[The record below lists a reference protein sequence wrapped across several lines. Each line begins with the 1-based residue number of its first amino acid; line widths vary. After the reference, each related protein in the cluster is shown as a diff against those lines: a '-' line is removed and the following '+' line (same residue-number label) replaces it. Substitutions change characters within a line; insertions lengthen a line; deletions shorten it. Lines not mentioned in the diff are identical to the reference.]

1 MKDKRIIRM
10 PKRHAVAP
18 AGYFLAQIGDKI
30 YCLDIEGNKK
40 PPAKVLSLVR
50 RKKARER
57 ASAKRIT

>member
-10 PKRHAVAP
+10 PKRHVVAP
-18 AGYFLAQIGDKI
+18 PGYFLAQIGDKI

-50 RKKARER
+50 RKKPRQR
-57 ASAKRIT
+57 ASPK